1 MSNSSEEKISIPI
14 LVWFRD
20 NAGDYNFESNLQ
32 FDEILSDDEFKN
44 LDLDKLWDLVA
55 PNLKDLIKDYLRFYQ
70 STDSYPAYVWSPK
83 PDIIVQK
90 ERTLM
95 EYTITL
101 TEEELGLVLL
111 ALVPNRELQQKIKD
125 QSWKQNKISA

>member
-1 MSNSSEEKISIPI
+1 MSNSPEEKISVPI

-83 PDIIVQK
+83 PDIIV
-90 ERTLM
+90 
-95 EYTITL
+95 
-101 TEEELGLVLL
+101 
-111 ALVPNRELQQKIKD
+111 P
-125 QSWKQNKISA
+125 

>member
-1 MSNSSEEKISIPI
+1 MSNSPEEKISVPI

-20 NAGDYNFESNLQ
+20 NAGEYNFESNLQ

-70 STDSYPAYVWSPK
+70 STDSYPAHVWSPK
-83 PDIIVQK
+83 PDIIV
-90 ERTLM
+90 
-95 EYTITL
+95 
-101 TEEELGLVLL
+101 
-111 ALVPNRELQQKIKD
+111 P
-125 QSWKQNKISA
+125 

>member
-1 MSNSSEEKISIPI
+1 VRYLP
-14 LVWFRD
+14 
-20 NAGDYNFESNLQ
+20 ANFTLAR
-32 FDEILSDDEFKN
+32 L
-44 LDLDKLWDLVA
+44 KLFSKKKSKLAV
-55 PNLKDLIKDYLRFYQ
+55 
-70 STDSYPAYVWSPK
+70 V

>member
-83 PDIIVQK
+83 PDIIVQ
-90 ERTLM
+90 
-95 EYTITL
+95 
-101 TEEELGLVLL
+101 
-111 ALVPNRELQQKIKD
+111 
-125 QSWKQNKISA
+125 

>member
-1 MSNSSEEKISIPI
+1 MRCLPVTFTLMRLK
-14 LVWFRD
+14 L
-20 NAGDYNFESNLQ
+20 L
-32 FDEILSDDEFKN
+32 FKKKS
-44 LDLDKLWDLVA
+44 KLAV
-55 PNLKDLIKDYLRFYQ
+55 
-70 STDSYPAYVWSPK
+70 V

-125 QSWKQNKISA
+125 QSWKQSKISA

>member
-1 MSNSSEEKISIPI
+1 MSNSPEEKISVPI